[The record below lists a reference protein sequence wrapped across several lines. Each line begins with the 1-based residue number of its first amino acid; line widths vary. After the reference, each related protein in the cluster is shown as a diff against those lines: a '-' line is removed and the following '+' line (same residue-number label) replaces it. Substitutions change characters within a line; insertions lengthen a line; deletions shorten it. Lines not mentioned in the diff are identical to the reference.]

1 MSIIVSTACFPNQK
15 WLWMNN
21 NHTRRGIRTDIYRE
35 TQTVEVMSFRIY
47 QIRWIERK
55 SNSLNKRRHLVNALF
70 KFYSVF
76 RGFVEYIIITIKKN
90 GLLPAIKI
98 TSTSQISSFFGIC
111 WYNYRLSL
119 ECRLLKLTPNT
130 TPYWLTPLGYSKLR
144 KSIKTHETCF
154 LLIWKILIMDSAEDK
169 KNENILLL
177 SLLKTLTVKKVVLNM
192 FYVAF
197 TIVQR
202 SDNPTKTLFLI
213 LRSEFC

>member
-1 MSIIVSTACFPNQK
+1 MSSSK
-15 WLWMNN
+15 
-21 NHTRRGIRTDIYRE
+21 TDAKHDAIL
-35 TQTVEVMSFRIY
+35 I
-47 QIRWIERK
+47 
-55 SNSLNKRRHLVNALF
+55 NAL
-70 KFYSVF
+70 
-76 RGFVEYIIITIKKN
+76 
-90 GLLPAIKI
+90 
-98 TSTSQISSFFGIC
+98 GI
-111 WYNYRLSL
+111 
-119 ECRLLKLTPNT
+119 
-130 TPYWLTPLGYSKLR
+130 SKLR